1 MQLVTIMGQTSSG
14 KTTLSIKLAKEFQSR
29 GKIAVIFGADSRQ
42 IYKKLNIGSAKIKG
56 KWVPYSRNIDTYLCQ
71 GVPHFLIDQIDV
83 NQKYTLT
90 DYLKDY
96 IKTLNILKLEKK
108 VPDVVILCGG
118 TGLYTRAIN
127 EEYQPTIILEEFEKD
142 WRDYKNSLTNMLDI
156 DLISQF
162 TETKDRELQKLYQ
175 SLNHSEQK
183 NPRRL
188 INHLANYQAKINNW
202 LGDSLEY
209 PEFVTKQK
217 LVIAIDSDQLKQN
230 LINSVQDRIQEG
242 LIGEIQKLSKL
253 YGNERLLELGL
264 EYGLGAQMITE
275 NWSFEEY
282 ASRLIK
288 ETIQYQRR
296 QLIWLKTEPNL
307 KWIEL

>member
-14 KTTLSIKLAKEFQSR
+14 KTTFSIKLAKEFQSR
-29 GKIAVIFGADSRQ
+29 GKNVVIFGADSRQ

-56 KWVPYSRNIDTYLCQ
+56 KWVPYSRNINTFLYQ
-71 GVPHFLIDQIDV
+71 GIPHFLIDQIDL

-90 DYLKDY
+90 DYLQDY
-96 IKTLNILKLEKK
+96 IKTLNLLKLEKK
-108 VPDVVILCGG
+108 VPDIIILCGG

-127 EEYQPTIILEEFEKD
+127 EEYQPTIILEEFEQE
-142 WRDYKNSLTNMLDI
+142 WLDYKSSFMDMDDSN
-156 DLISQF
+156 LIAQF
-162 TETKDRELQKLYQ
+162 LESNNRELEGLYN
-175 SLNHSEQK
+175 SLNHSEQR

-188 INHLANYQAKINNW
+188 INHLANYKAKANNW
-202 LGDSLEY
+202 LGAELEY
-209 PEFVTKQK
+209 PKFATKQK
-217 LVIAIDSDQLKQN
+217 LAIAINPDQLKQN
-230 LINSVQDRIQEG
+230 LITSVQDRIQEG
-242 LIGEIQKLSKL
+242 LIREIQKLSKF

-275 NWSFEEY
+275 NWSFGQY
-282 ASRLIK
+282 ADKLIA